1 MKRIKD
7 HIIKGKKSFTKL
19 FLLPSFFFLL
29 PAVTTSCIDE
39 ETPTQEASAEQVAG
53 SSASFKML
61 INGLNSKM
69 ISLQNYYGES
79 YRGTWYATQDW
90 GYPCYMYIRE
100 TMLDGFPT
108 TDASW
113 NYQIYYEKAS
123 NLTGYSGCPF
133 YYYYGLVNNANRIL
147 ATLTDDVS
155 DEMLQYYA
163 MARVYRA
170 LAYTDLA
177 LMYEFYPTGIA
188 DLDAKAQKILGLTV
202 PLVTEET
209 TRESGKNNPRAP
221 FYTMY
226 RFIFND
232 LSIAEAGLKNYSRTA
247 KSEANIDVVNSLL
260 SRFWLNLATRFRKY
274 PDDLA
279 KQLEHEGDNDGGK
292 ALGIKTANE
301 CYQKAYDYAAK
312 VVAAGYTPVTEAQ
325 WKDSKTGF
333 NTENQAWIWEMRISS
348 KEQFTDYWCSHIGLT
363 ASEPT
368 WGMAAYGGAYRCL
381 ATKYYNKMQKDDWR
395 KTSWIAPEDAGAATP
410 PEKYNSLLKEE
421 TAATKSEKTNFS
433 RLPAYAN
440 LKFRPGSGSID
451 DEQTGMLVDI
461 PLIRVEEMHFNMIE
475 CTFYLN
481 GLDAGKKALENFLN
495 TYRYT
500 NSGYYCDASYSA
512 DFVYEMIAQKFIEFW
527 GEGILYNDFKRLR
540 LAVIRDYVGTNY
552 LDTYLLNSKDGY
564 AAPWLNFYIPETERS
579 FNSALENEMNP
590 DPTPYCE

>member
-1 MKRIKD
+1 MKITNKY
-7 HIIKGKKSFTKL
+7 IKGTKGFTRL

-53 SSASFKML
+53 STASFKML
-61 INGLNSKM
+61 INGLSSKM
-69 ISLQNYYGES
+69 ISQQNYYGES

-90 GYPCYMYIRE
+90 GYPCYMYVKE

-123 NLTGYSGCPF
+123 NLTSSGCPF
-133 YYYYGLVNNANRIL
+133 YYYYGLINNANRIL
-147 ATLTDDVS
+147 ATLSDNAS

-170 LAYTDLA
+170 LAYSDLA
-177 LMYEFYPTGIA
+177 MMFEFYKTGIA
-188 DLDAKAQKILGLTV
+188 DLDAKAEKILGLTV

-226 RFIFND
+226 RYILND
-232 LSIAEAGLKNYSRTA
+232 LTIAEAALKNYSRSS
-247 KSEANIDVVNSLL
+247 KSEPNIDVVNGLL

-279 KQLEHEGDNDGGK
+279 KQLEHEGDNDGFT
-292 ALGIKTANE
+292 ALGIKTAE
-301 CYQKAYDYAAK
+301 DCYRKAQDYATK
-312 VVAAGYTPVTEAQ
+312 VIGAGYTPVTESQ
-325 WKDSKTGF
+325 WKDAKTGF
-333 NTENQAWIWEMRISS
+333 NTENQAWIWDMRYTS
-348 KEQFTDYWCSHIGLT
+348 KEQVTDYWCSHIGLT

-368 WGMAAYGGAYRCL
+368 WGMAAYGGAYRCI
-381 ATKYYNKMQKDDWR
+381 ATKYYNRIQEGDWR
-395 KTSWIAPEDAGAATP
+395 KESWIAPKDAGSATP
-410 PEKYNSLLKEE
+410 PEKYNTLLKEE
-421 TAATKSEKTNFS
+421 TTATKSEKTNFS

-451 DEQTGMLVDI
+451 DEQTGMLCDI
-461 PLIRVEEMHFNMIE
+461 PLLRVEEMYFNVIE
-475 CTFYLN
+475 CKFYLE
-481 GLDAGKKALENFLN
+481 GLAAGKQALESFLN

-500 NSGYYCDASYSA
+500 NSGYYCDATYNA
-512 DFVYEMIAQKFIEFW
+512 DFMYEMIAQKFIEFW
-527 GEGILYNDFKRLR
+527 GEGVLYNDFKRLR
-540 LAVIRDYVGTNY
+540 LAVIRDYVGSNY
-552 LDTYLLNSKDGY
+552 LEAYLLNSKDGY
-564 AAPWLNFYIPETERS
+564 CAPWLNFYIPETERS

>member
-1 MKRIKD
+1 MKITNKY
-7 HIIKGKKSFTKL
+7 ITATKGFTRQ

-53 SSASFKML
+53 STASFKML
-61 INGLNSKM
+61 INGLSSKM
-69 ISLQNYYGES
+69 ISQQNYYGES
-79 YRGTWYATQDW
+79 YRGTWYASQDW
-90 GYPCYMYIRE
+90 GYPCYMYVKE

-133 YYYYGLVNNANRIL
+133 YYYYGLINNANRIL
-147 ATLTDDVS
+147 ATLSDDAT

-170 LAYTDLA
+170 LAYSDLA
-177 LMYEFYPTGIA
+177 MMFEFYKTGIA
-188 DLDAKAQKILGLTV
+188 ELDAKAEKILGLTV

-226 RFIFND
+226 RYILND
-232 LSIAEAGLKNYSRTA
+232 LTIAEAALKNYSRSS
-247 KSEANIDVVNSLL
+247 KSEPNIDVVNGLL

-279 KQLEHEGDNDGGK
+279 KQLEHEGDNDGYT
-292 ALGIKTANE
+292 ALGIKTAE
-301 CYQKAYDYAAK
+301 DCYRKAQDYATK
-312 VVAAGYTPVTEAQ
+312 VIGAGYTPVTESQ
-325 WKDSKTGF
+325 WKDVKTGF
-333 NTENQAWIWEMRISS
+333 NTENQAWVWDMRYTS
-348 KEQFTDYWCSHIGLT
+348 KEQVTDYWCSHIGLT

-368 WGMAAYGGAYRCL
+368 WGMAAYGGAYRCI
-381 ATKYYNKMQKDDWR
+381 ATKYYNRIKDGDWR
-395 KTSWIAPEDAGAATP
+395 KESWIALEDAGAATP
-410 PEKYNSLLKEE
+410 PEKYNTLLKEE
-421 TAATKSEKTNFS
+421 TTATKSEKTNFS

-451 DEQTGMLVDI
+451 DEQTGMLCDV
-461 PLIRVEEMHFNMIE
+461 PLLRVEEMYFNVIE
-475 CTFYLN
+475 CKFYLE
-481 GLDAGKKALENFLN
+481 GLAAGKQALESFLN

-500 NSGYYCDASYSA
+500 NSGYHCDATYNA
-512 DFVYEMIAQKFIEFW
+512 DFMYEMIAQKFI
-527 GEGILYNDFKRLR
+527 
-540 LAVIRDYVGTNY
+540 
-552 LDTYLLNSKDGY
+552 
-564 AAPWLNFYIPETERS
+564 
-579 FNSALENEMNP
+579 
-590 DPTPYCE
+590 

>member
-1 MKRIKD
+1 MKITNKY
-7 HIIKGKKSFTKL
+7 IKGTKDFTRL

-53 SSASFKML
+53 STASFKML
-61 INGLNSKM
+61 INGLSSKM
-69 ISLQNYYGES
+69 ISQQNYYGES

-90 GYPCYMYIRE
+90 GYPCYMYVKE

-133 YYYYGLVNNANRIL
+133 YYYYGLINNANRIL
-147 ATLTDDVS
+147 ATLSDDAS

-170 LAYTDLA
+170 LAYSDLA
-177 LMYEFYPTGIA
+177 MMFEFYKTGIA
-188 DLDAKAQKILGLTV
+188 DLDAKAEKILGLTV

-226 RFIFND
+226 RYILND
-232 LSIAEAGLKNYSRTA
+232 LTIAEAALKNYSRSS
-247 KSEANIDVVNSLL
+247 KSEPNIDVVNGLL

-279 KQLEHEGDNDGGK
+279 KQLEHEGDNDGFT
-292 ALGIKTANE
+292 ALGIKTAE
-301 CYQKAYDYAAK
+301 DCYRKAQDYATK
-312 VVAAGYTPVTEAQ
+312 VIGAGYTPVTESQ

-333 NTENQAWIWEMRISS
+333 NTENQAWVWDMRYTS
-348 KEQFTDYWCSHIGLT
+348 KEQVTDYWCSHVGLT

-368 WGMAAYGGAYRCL
+368 WGMAAYGGAYRCI
-381 ATKYYNKMQKDDWR
+381 ATKYYNRIQDGDWR
-395 KTSWIAPEDAGAATP
+395 KESSIALEDAGEATP
-410 PEKYNSLLKEE
+410 HEKYNTTLKEE
-421 TAATKSEKTNFS
+421 TTATKSEKTNFS

-451 DEQTGMLVDI
+451 DEQTGMLCDI
-461 PLIRVEEMHFNMIE
+461 PLLRVEEMYFNVIE
-475 CTFYLN
+475 CKFYLE
-481 GLDAGKKALENFLN
+481 GLAAGKQALESFLN

-500 NSGYYCDASYSA
+500 NSGYYCDATYNA
-512 DFVYEMIAQKFIEFW
+512 DFMYEMIAQKFIEFW
-527 GEGILYNDFKRLR
+527 GEGVLYNDFKRLR
-540 LAVIRDYVGTNY
+540 LAVIRDYVGSNY
-552 LDTYLLNSKDGY
+552 LEAYLLNSKDGY
-564 AAPWLNFYIPETERS
+564 CAPWLNFYIPETERS

>member
-1 MKRIKD
+1 MKITNKY
-7 HIIKGKKSFTKL
+7 IKGTKVFTKL
-19 FLLPSFFFLL
+19 FLLPTFFFLL
-29 PAVTTSCIDE
+29 PAATTSCIDE

-53 SSASFKML
+53 STASFKML
-61 INGLNSKM
+61 INGLSSKM
-69 ISLQNYYGES
+69 ISQQNYYGES
-79 YRGTWYATQDW
+79 YRGTWYASQDW
-90 GYPCYMYIRE
+90 GYPCYMYVKE

-133 YYYYGLVNNANRIL
+133 YYYYGLINNANRIL
-147 ATLTDDVS
+147 ATLSDDAT

-170 LAYTDLA
+170 LAYSDLA
-177 LMYEFYPTGIA
+177 MMFEFYKTGIA
-188 DLDAKAQKILGLTV
+188 DLDAKAEKILGLTV

-226 RFIFND
+226 RYILND
-232 LSIAEAGLKNYSRTA
+232 LTIAEAALKNYSRSS
-247 KSEANIDVVNSLL
+247 KSEPNIDVVNGLL

-279 KQLEHEGDNDGGK
+279 KQLEHEGDNDGFT
-292 ALGIKTANE
+292 ALGIKTAE
-301 CYQKAYDYAAK
+301 DCYRKAQDYATK
-312 VVAAGYTPVTEAQ
+312 VIGAGYTPVTESQ
-325 WKDSKTGF
+325 WKDAKTGF
-333 NTENQAWIWEMRISS
+333 NTENQAWVWDMRYTS
-348 KEQFTDYWCSHIGLT
+348 KEQVTDYWCSHIGLT

-368 WGMAAYGGAYRCL
+368 WGMAAYGGAYRCI
-381 ATKYYNKMQKDDWR
+381 ATKYYNRIQDGDWR
-395 KTSWIAPEDAGAATP
+395 KESWIALKDAGAATP
-410 PEKYNSLLKEE
+410 PEKYNTLLKEE
-421 TAATKSEKTNFS
+421 TTATKSEKTNFS

-451 DEQTGMLVDI
+451 DEQTGMLCDV
-461 PLIRVEEMHFNMIE
+461 PLLRVEEMYFNVIE
-475 CTFYLN
+475 CKFYLE
-481 GLDAGKKALENFLN
+481 GLAAGKQALESFLN

-500 NSGYYCDASYSA
+500 NSGYYCDATYNA
-512 DFVYEMIAQKFIEFW
+512 DFMYEMIAQKFIEFW
-527 GEGILYNDFKRLR
+527 GEGVLYNDFKRLR
-540 LAVIRDYVGTNY
+540 LAVIRDYVGSNY
-552 LDTYLLNSKDGY
+552 LEAYLLNSKDGY
-564 AAPWLNFYIPETERS
+564 CAPWLNFYIPETERS

>member
-1 MKRIKD
+1 MKITN
-7 HIIKGKKSFTKL
+7 IYITATKGFTRL

-53 SSASFKML
+53 STASFKML
-61 INGLNSKM
+61 INGLSSKM
-69 ISLQNYYGES
+69 ISQQNYYGES

-90 GYPCYMYIRE
+90 GYPCYMYVKE

-123 NLTGYSGCPF
+123 NLTSSGCPF
-133 YYYYGLVNNANRIL
+133 YYYYGLINNANRIL
-147 ATLTDDVS
+147 ATLSDDAS

-170 LAYTDLA
+170 LAYSDLA
-177 LMYEFYPTGIA
+177 MMFEFYKTGIA
-188 DLDAKAQKILGLTV
+188 DLDAKAEKILGLTV

-226 RFIFND
+226 RYILND
-232 LSIAEAGLKNYSRTA
+232 LTIAEAALKNYSRSS
-247 KSEANIDVVNSLL
+247 KSEPNIDVVNGLL

-279 KQLEHEGDNDGGK
+279 KQLEHEGDNDGYT
-292 ALGIKTANE
+292 ALGIKTAE
-301 CYQKAYDYAAK
+301 DCYRKAQDYATK
-312 VVAAGYTPVTEAQ
+312 VIGAGYTPVTESQ
-325 WKDSKTGF
+325 WKDAKTGF
-333 NTENQAWIWEMRISS
+333 NTENQAWIWDMRYTS
-348 KEQFTDYWCSHIGLT
+348 KEQVTDYWCSHVGLT

-368 WGMAAYGGAYRCL
+368 WGMAAYGGAYRCI
-381 ATKYYNKMQKDDWR
+381 ATKYYNKIQDGDWR
-395 KTSWIAPEDAGAATP
+395 KESWIALEDAGAATT
-410 PEKYNSLLKEE
+410 PEKYNTLLKEE
-421 TAATKSEKTNFS
+421 TTATKSEKTNFS

-451 DEQTGMLVDI
+451 DEQTGMLCDI
-461 PLIRVEEMHFNMIE
+461 PLLRVEEMYFNVIE
-475 CTFYLN
+475 CKFYLE
-481 GLDAGKKALENFLN
+481 GLAAGKQALESFLN

-500 NSGYYCDASYSA
+500 NSGYYCDATYNA
-512 DFVYEMIAQKFIEFW
+512 DFMYELIAQKFIEFW
-527 GEGILYNDFKRLR
+527 GEGVLYNDFKRLR
-540 LAVIRDYVGTNY
+540 LAVIRDYVGSNY
-552 LDTYLLNSKDGY
+552 LEAYLLNSKDGY
-564 AAPWLNFYIPETERS
+564 CAPWLNFYIPETERS

>member
-1 MKRIKD
+1 MKITNKY
-7 HIIKGKKSFTKL
+7 IKGTKDFTRL
-19 FLLPSFFFLL
+19 LLLPSFFFLL
-29 PAVTTSCIDE
+29 PAVTTSYIDE

-53 SSASFKML
+53 STASFKML
-61 INGLNSKM
+61 INGLSSKM
-69 ISLQNYYGES
+69 ISQQNYYGES

-90 GYPCYMYIRE
+90 GYPCYMYVKE

-133 YYYYGLVNNANRIL
+133 YYYYGLINNANRIL
-147 ATLTDDVS
+147 ATLSDDAT

-170 LAYTDLA
+170 LAYSDLA
-177 LMYEFYPTGIA
+177 MMFEFYKTGIA
-188 DLDAKAQKILGLTV
+188 ELDAKAEKILGLTV

-226 RFIFND
+226 RYILND
-232 LSIAEAGLKNYSRTA
+232 LTIAEAALKNYSRSS
-247 KSEANIDVVNSLL
+247 KSEPNIDVVNGLL

-279 KQLEHEGDNDGGK
+279 KQLEHEGDNDGYT
-292 ALGIKTANE
+292 ALGIKTAE
-301 CYQKAYDYAAK
+301 DCYRKAQDYATK
-312 VVAAGYTPVTEAQ
+312 VIGAGYTPVTESQ
-325 WKDSKTGF
+325 WKDVKTGF
-333 NTENQAWIWEMRISS
+333 NTENQAWVWDMRYTS
-348 KEQFTDYWCSHIGLT
+348 KEQVTDYWCSHVGLT

-368 WGMAAYGGAYRCL
+368 WGMAAYGGAYRCI
-381 ATKYYNKMQKDDWR
+381 ATKYYNRIQEGDWR
-395 KTSWIAPEDAGAATP
+395 KESWIAPEDAGAATP
-410 PEKYNSLLKEE
+410 SEKYNTLLKEE
-421 TAATKSEKTNFS
+421 TTATKSEKTNFS

-451 DEQTGMLVDI
+451 DEQTGMLCDI
-461 PLIRVEEMHFNMIE
+461 PLLRVEEMYFNVIE
-475 CTFYLN
+475 CKFYLE
-481 GLDAGKKALENFLN
+481 GLAAGKQALESFLN

-500 NSGYYCDASYSA
+500 NSGYYCDATYNA
-512 DFVYEMIAQKFIEFW
+512 DFMYEMIAQKFIEFW
-527 GEGILYNDFKRLR
+527 GEGVLYNDFKRLR
-540 LAVIRDYVGTNY
+540 LAVIRDYVGSNY
-552 LDTYLLNSKDGY
+552 LEAYLLNSKDGY
-564 AAPWLNFYIPETERS
+564 CAPWLNFYIPETERS

>member
-1 MKRIKD
+1 MKITNKY
-7 HIIKGKKSFTKL
+7 IKGTKVFTKL
-19 FLLPSFFFLL
+19 FLLPTFFFLL
-29 PAVTTSCIDE
+29 PAATTSCIDE

-53 SSASFKML
+53 STASFKML
-61 INGLNSKM
+61 INGLSSKM
-69 ISLQNYYGES
+69 ISQQNYYSES
-79 YRGTWYATQDW
+79 YRGTWYASQDW
-90 GYPCYMYIRE
+90 GYPCYMYVKE

-133 YYYYGLVNNANRIL
+133 YYYYGLINNANRIL
-147 ATLTDDVS
+147 ATLSDDAS

-170 LAYTDLA
+170 LAYSDLA
-177 LMYEFYPTGIA
+177 MMFEFYKTGIA
-188 DLDAKAQKILGLTV
+188 ELDAKAEKILGLTV

-226 RFIFND
+226 RYILND
-232 LSIAEAGLKNYSRTA
+232 LTIAEAALKNYSRSS
-247 KSEANIDVVNSLL
+247 KSEPNIDVVNGLL

-279 KQLEHEGDNDGGK
+279 KQLEHEGDNDGYT
-292 ALGIKTANE
+292 ALGIKTAE
-301 CYQKAYDYAAK
+301 DCYRKAQDYATK
-312 VVAAGYTPVTEAQ
+312 VIGAGYTPVTESQ
-325 WKDSKTGF
+325 WKDDKTGF
-333 NTENQAWIWEMRISS
+333 NTENQAWVWDMRYTS
-348 KEQFTDYWCSHIGLT
+348 KEQVTDYWCSHVGLT

-368 WGMAAYGGAYRCL
+368 WGMAAYGGAYRCI
-381 ATKYYNKMQKDDWR
+381 ATKYYNRIKDGDWR
-395 KTSWIAPEDAGAATP
+395 KESWIARKDAGAATP
-410 PEKYNSLLKEE
+410 PEKYNTLLKEE
-421 TAATKSEKTNFS
+421 TTATKSEKTNFS

-451 DEQTGMLVDI
+451 DEQTGMLCDV
-461 PLIRVEEMHFNMIE
+461 PLLRVEEMYFNVIE
-475 CTFYLN
+475 CKFYLE
-481 GLDAGKKALENFLN
+481 GLAAGKQALESFLN

-500 NSGYYCDASYSA
+500 NSGYHCDATYKA
-512 DFVYEMIAQKFIEFW
+512 DFMYEMIAQKFIEFW
-527 GEGILYNDFKRLR
+527 GEGVLYNDFKRLR
-540 LAVIRDYVGTNY
+540 LAVIRDYVGSNY
-552 LDTYLLNSKDGY
+552 LEAYLLNSKDGY
-564 AAPWLNFYIPETERS
+564 CAPWLNFYIPETERS

>member
-1 MKRIKD
+1 MKITNKYINGTKD
-7 HIIKGKKSFTKL
+7 FTRL
-19 FLLPSFFFLL
+19 LLLPSFFFLL

-53 SSASFKML
+53 STASFKML
-61 INGLNSKM
+61 INGLSSKM
-69 ISLQNYYGES
+69 ISQQNYYGES

-90 GYPCYMYIRE
+90 GYPCYMYVKE

-123 NLTGYSGCPF
+123 NLTSSGCPF
-133 YYYYGLVNNANRIL
+133 YYYYGLINNANRIL
-147 ATLTDDVS
+147 ATLSDDAS

-170 LAYTDLA
+170 LAYSDLA
-177 LMYEFYPTGIA
+177 MMFEFYKTGIA
-188 DLDAKAQKILGLTV
+188 DLDAKAEKILGLTV

-226 RFIFND
+226 RYILND
-232 LSIAEAGLKNYSRTA
+232 LTIAEAALKNYSRSS
-247 KSEANIDVVNSLL
+247 KSEPNIDVVNGLL

-279 KQLEHEGDNDGGK
+279 KQLEHEGDNDGYT
-292 ALGIKTANE
+292 ALGIKTAE
-301 CYQKAYDYAAK
+301 DCYRKAQDYATK
-312 VVAAGYTPVTEAQ
+312 VIGAGYTPVTESQ
-325 WKDSKTGF
+325 WKDAKTGF
-333 NTENQAWIWEMRISS
+333 NTENQAWIWDMRYTS
-348 KEQFTDYWCSHIGLT
+348 KEQVTDYWCSHVGLT

-368 WGMAAYGGAYRCL
+368 WGIAAYGGAYRCI
-381 ATKYYNKMQKDDWR
+381 ATKYYNRIQDGDWR
-395 KTSWIAPEDAGAATP
+395 KESWIALEDAGAATT
-410 PEKYNSLLKEE
+410 PEKYNTLLKEE
-421 TAATKSEKTNFS
+421 TTATKSEKTNFS

-451 DEQTGMLVDI
+451 DEQTGMLCDI
-461 PLIRVEEMHFNMIE
+461 PLLRVEEMYFNVIE
-475 CTFYLN
+475 CKFYLE
-481 GLDAGKKALENFLN
+481 GLAAGKQALESFLN

-500 NSGYYCDASYSA
+500 NSGYYCDATYNA
-512 DFVYEMIAQKFIEFW
+512 DFMYEMIAQKFIEFW
-527 GEGILYNDFKRLR
+527 GEGVLYNDFKRLR
-540 LAVIRDYVGTNY
+540 LAVIRDYVGSNY
-552 LDTYLLNSKDGY
+552 LEAYLLNSKDGY
-564 AAPWLNFYIPETERS
+564 CAPWLNFYIPETERS

>member
-1 MKRIKD
+1 MKITNKY
-7 HIIKGKKSFTKL
+7 IKGTKGFTRL

-53 SSASFKML
+53 STASFKML
-61 INGLNSKM
+61 INGLSSKM
-69 ISLQNYYGES
+69 ISQQNYYGES

-90 GYPCYMYIRE
+90 GYPCYMYVKE

-123 NLTGYSGCPF
+123 NLTSSGCPF
-133 YYYYGLVNNANRIL
+133 YYYYGLINNANRIL
-147 ATLTDDVS
+147 ATLSDNAS

-170 LAYTDLA
+170 LAYSDLA
-177 LMYEFYPTGIA
+177 MMFEFYKTGIA
-188 DLDAKAQKILGLTV
+188 ELDAKAEKILGLTV

-226 RFIFND
+226 RYILND
-232 LSIAEAGLKNYSRTA
+232 LTIAEAALKNYSRSS
-247 KSEANIDVVNSLL
+247 KSEPNIDVVNGLL

-279 KQLEHEGDNDGGK
+279 KQLEHEGDNDGFT
-292 ALGIKTANE
+292 ALGIKTAE
-301 CYQKAYDYAAK
+301 DCYRKAQDYATK
-312 VVAAGYTPVTEAQ
+312 VIGAGYTPVTESQ
-325 WKDSKTGF
+325 WKDAKTGF
-333 NTENQAWIWEMRISS
+333 NTENQAWVWDMRYTS
-348 KEQFTDYWCSHIGLT
+348 KEQVTDYWCSHVGLT

-368 WGMAAYGGAYRCL
+368 WGIAAYGGAYRCI
-381 ATKYYNKMQKDDWR
+381 ATKYYNRIQEGDWR
-395 KTSWIAPEDAGAATP
+395 KESWIAPKDAGSATP
-410 PEKYNSLLKEE
+410 PEKYNTLLKEE
-421 TAATKSEKTNFS
+421 TTATKSEKTNFS

-451 DEQTGMLVDI
+451 DEQTGMLCDI
-461 PLIRVEEMHFNMIE
+461 PLLRVEEMYFNVIE
-475 CTFYLN
+475 CKFYLE
-481 GLDAGKKALENFLN
+481 GLAAGKQALESFLN

-500 NSGYYCDASYSA
+500 NSGYYCDATYNA
-512 DFVYEMIAQKFIEFW
+512 DFMYEMIAQKFIEFW
-527 GEGILYNDFKRLR
+527 GEGVLYNDFKRLR
-540 LAVIRDYVGTNY
+540 LAVIRDYVGSNY
-552 LDTYLLNSKDGY
+552 LEAYLLNSKDGY
-564 AAPWLNFYIPETERS
+564 CAPWLNFYIPETERS

>member
-1 MKRIKD
+1 MKITNKY
-7 HIIKGKKSFTKL
+7 IKGTKGFTRL

-53 SSASFKML
+53 STASFKML
-61 INGLNSKM
+61 INGLSSKM
-69 ISLQNYYGES
+69 ISQQNYYGES
-79 YRGTWYATQDW
+79 YRGTWYASQDW
-90 GYPCYMYIRE
+90 GYPCYMYVKE

-123 NLTGYSGCPF
+123 NLTSSGCPF
-133 YYYYGLVNNANRIL
+133 YYYYGLINNANRIL
-147 ATLTDDVS
+147 ATLSDNAS

-170 LAYTDLA
+170 LAYSDLA
-177 LMYEFYPTGIA
+177 MMFEFYKTGIA
-188 DLDAKAQKILGLTV
+188 ELDAKAEKILGLTV

-226 RFIFND
+226 RYILND
-232 LSIAEAGLKNYSRTA
+232 LTIAEAALKNYSRSS
-247 KSEANIDVVNSLL
+247 KSEPNIDVVNGLL

-279 KQLEHEGDNDGGK
+279 KQLEHEGDNDGYT
-292 ALGIKTANE
+292 ALGIKTAE
-301 CYQKAYDYAAK
+301 DCYRKAQDYATK
-312 VVAAGYTPVTEAQ
+312 VIGAGYTPVTESQ
-325 WKDSKTGF
+325 WKDAKTGC
-333 NTENQAWIWEMRISS
+333 NTENQAWVWDMRYTS
-348 KEQFTDYWCSHIGLT
+348 KEQVTDYWCSHIGLT

-368 WGMAAYGGAYRCL
+368 WGIAAYGGAYRCI
-381 ATKYYNKMQKDDWR
+381 ATKYYNRIQDGDWR
-395 KTSWIAPEDAGAATP
+395 KESWIALKDAGAATP
-410 PEKYNSLLKEE
+410 PEKYNTLLKEE
-421 TAATKSEKTNFS
+421 TTATKSEKTNFS

-451 DEQTGMLVDI
+451 DEQTGMLCDV
-461 PLIRVEEMHFNMIE
+461 PLLRVEEMYFNVIE
-475 CTFYLN
+475 CKFYLE
-481 GLDAGKKALENFLN
+481 GLAAGKQALESFLN

-500 NSGYYCDASYSA
+500 NSGYYCDATYNA
-512 DFVYEMIAQKFIEFW
+512 DFMYEMIAQKFIEFW
-527 GEGILYNDFKRLR
+527 GEGVLYNDFKRLR
-540 LAVIRDYVGTNY
+540 LAVIRDYVGSNY
-552 LDTYLLNSKDGY
+552 LEAYLLNSKDGY
-564 AAPWLNFYIPETERS
+564 CAPWLNFYIPETERS

>member
-1 MKRIKD
+1 MKITNKY
-7 HIIKGKKSFTKL
+7 IKGTKGFTRL

-53 SSASFKML
+53 STASFKML
-61 INGLNSKM
+61 INGLSSKM
-69 ISLQNYYGES
+69 ISQQNYYGES

-90 GYPCYMYIRE
+90 GYPCYMYVKE

-123 NLTGYSGCPF
+123 NLTSSGCPF
-133 YYYYGLVNNANRIL
+133 YYYYGLINNANRIL
-147 ATLTDDVS
+147 ATLSDNAS

-170 LAYTDLA
+170 LAYSDLA
-177 LMYEFYPTGIA
+177 MMFEFYKTGIA
-188 DLDAKAQKILGLTV
+188 ELDAKAEKILGLTV

-226 RFIFND
+226 RYILND
-232 LSIAEAGLKNYSRTA
+232 LTIAEAALKNYSRSS
-247 KSEANIDVVNSLL
+247 KSEPNIDVVNGLL

-279 KQLEHEGDNDGGK
+279 KQLEHEGDNDGYT
-292 ALGIKTANE
+292 ALGIKTAE
-301 CYQKAYDYAAK
+301 DCYRKAQDYATK
-312 VVAAGYTPVTEAQ
+312 VIGAGYTPVTESQ

-333 NTENQAWIWEMRISS
+333 NTENQAWVWDMRYTS
-348 KEQFTDYWCSHIGLT
+348 KEQVTDYWCSHIGLT

-368 WGMAAYGGAYRCL
+368 WGMAAYGGAYRCI
-381 ATKYYNKMQKDDWR
+381 ATKYYNRIQEGDWR
-395 KTSWIAPEDAGAATP
+395 KESWIAPKDAGSATP
-410 PEKYNSLLKEE
+410 PEKYNTLLKEE
-421 TAATKSEKTNFS
+421 TTATKSEKTNFS

-451 DEQTGMLVDI
+451 DEQTGMLCDI
-461 PLIRVEEMHFNMIE
+461 PLLRVEEMYFNVIE
-475 CTFYLN
+475 CKFYLE
-481 GLDAGKKALENFLN
+481 GLAAGKQALESFLN

-500 NSGYYCDASYSA
+500 NSGYYCDATYNA
-512 DFVYEMIAQKFIEFW
+512 DFMYEMIAQKFIEFW
-527 GEGILYNDFKRLR
+527 GEGVLYNDFKRLR
-540 LAVIRDYVGTNY
+540 LAVIRDYVGSNY
-552 LDTYLLNSKDGY
+552 LEAYLLNSKDGY
-564 AAPWLNFYIPETERS
+564 CAPWLNFYIPETERS

>member
-1 MKRIKD
+1 MKITNKY
-7 HIIKGKKSFTKL
+7 IKGTKVFTKL
-19 FLLPSFFFLL
+19 FLLPTFFFLL
-29 PAVTTSCIDE
+29 PAATTSCIDE

-53 SSASFKML
+53 STASFKML
-61 INGLNSKM
+61 INGLSSKM
-69 ISLQNYYGES
+69 ISQQNYYGES
-79 YRGTWYATQDW
+79 YRGTWYASQDW
-90 GYPCYMYIRE
+90 GYPCYMYVKE

-133 YYYYGLVNNANRIL
+133 YYYYGLINNANRIL
-147 ATLTDDVS
+147 ATLSDDAS

-170 LAYTDLA
+170 LAYSDLA
-177 LMYEFYPTGIA
+177 MMFEFYKTGIA
-188 DLDAKAQKILGLTV
+188 ELDAKAEKILGLTV

-226 RFIFND
+226 RYILND
-232 LSIAEAGLKNYSRTA
+232 LTIAEAALKNYSRSS
-247 KSEANIDVVNSLL
+247 KSEPNIDVVNGLL

-279 KQLEHEGDNDGGK
+279 KQLEHEGDNDGFT
-292 ALGIKTANE
+292 ALGIKTAE
-301 CYQKAYDYAAK
+301 DCYRKAQDYATK
-312 VVAAGYTPVTEAQ
+312 VIGAGYTPVTESQ
-325 WKDSKTGF
+325 WKDAKTGF
-333 NTENQAWIWEMRISS
+333 NTENQAWVWDMRYTS
-348 KEQFTDYWCSHIGLT
+348 KEQVTDYWCSHIGLT

-368 WGMAAYGGAYRCL
+368 WGMAAYGGAYRCI
-381 ATKYYNKMQKDDWR
+381 ATKYYNRIKDGDWR
-395 KTSWIAPEDAGAATP
+395 KESWIALE
-410 PEKYNSLLKEE
+410 LKEE
-421 TAATKSEKTNFS
+421 TTATKSEKTNFS

-451 DEQTGMLVDI
+451 DEQTGMLCDV
-461 PLIRVEEMHFNMIE
+461 PLLRVEEMYFNVIE
-475 CTFYLN
+475 CKFYLE
-481 GLDAGKKALENFLN
+481 GLAAGKQALESFLN

-500 NSGYYCDASYSA
+500 NSGYHCDATYNA
-512 DFVYEMIAQKFIEFW
+512 DFMYEMIAQKFIEFW
-527 GEGILYNDFKRLR
+527 GEGVLYNDFKRLR
-540 LAVIRDYVGTNY
+540 LAVIRDYVGSNY
-552 LDTYLLNSKDGY
+552 LEAYLLNSKDGY
-564 AAPWLNFYIPETERS
+564 CAPWLNFYIPETERS

>member
-1 MKRIKD
+1 MKITNKY
-7 HIIKGKKSFTKL
+7 IKGTKVFTKL
-19 FLLPSFFFLL
+19 FLLPTFFFLL
-29 PAVTTSCIDE
+29 PAATTSCIDE

-53 SSASFKML
+53 STASFKML
-61 INGLNSKM
+61 INGLSSKM
-69 ISLQNYYGES
+69 ISQQNYYGES

-90 GYPCYMYIRE
+90 GYPCYMYVKE

-133 YYYYGLVNNANRIL
+133 YYYYGLINNANRIL
-147 ATLTDDVS
+147 ATLSDDAT
-155 DEMLQYYA
+155 DEMLQYSA

-170 LAYTDLA
+170 LAYSDLA
-177 LMYEFYPTGIA
+177 MMFEFYKTGIA
-188 DLDAKAQKILGLTV
+188 ELDAKAEKILGLTV

-226 RFIFND
+226 RYILND
-232 LSIAEAGLKNYSRTA
+232 LTIAEAALKNYSRSS
-247 KSEANIDVVNSLL
+247 KSEPNIDVVNGLL

-279 KQLEHEGDNDGGK
+279 KQLEHEGDNDGYT
-292 ALGIKTANE
+292 ALGIKTAE
-301 CYQKAYDYAAK
+301 DCYRKAQDYATK
-312 VVAAGYTPVTEAQ
+312 VIGAGYTPVTESQ
-325 WKDSKTGF
+325 WKDAKTGF
-333 NTENQAWIWEMRISS
+333 NTENQAWVWDMRYTS
-348 KEQFTDYWCSHIGLT
+348 KEQVTDYWCSHIGLT

-368 WGMAAYGGAYRCL
+368 WGMAAYGGAYRCI
-381 ATKYYNKMQKDDWR
+381 ATKYYNRIKDGDWR
-395 KTSWIAPEDAGAATP
+395 KESWIAPEDAGAATP
-410 PEKYNSLLKEE
+410 YEKYNTLLKEE
-421 TAATKSEKTNFS
+421 TTATKSEKTNFS

-451 DEQTGMLVDI
+451 DEQTGMLCDV
-461 PLIRVEEMHFNMIE
+461 PLLRVEEMYFNVIE
-475 CTFYLN
+475 CKFYLE
-481 GLDAGKKALENFLN
+481 GLAAGKQALESFLN

-500 NSGYYCDASYSA
+500 NSGYYCDATYNA
-512 DFVYEMIAQKFIEFW
+512 DFMYEMIAQKFIEFW
-527 GEGILYNDFKRLR
+527 GEGVLYNDFKRLR
-540 LAVIRDYVGTNY
+540 LAVIRDYVGSNY
-552 LDTYLLNSKDGY
+552 LEAYLLNSKDGY
-564 AAPWLNFYIPETERS
+564 CAPWLNFYIPETERS

>member
-1 MKRIKD
+1 MKITNKY
-7 HIIKGKKSFTKL
+7 IKGTKVFTKL
-19 FLLPSFFFLL
+19 FLLPTFFFLL
-29 PAVTTSCIDE
+29 PAATTSCIDE

-53 SSASFKML
+53 STASFKML
-61 INGLNSKM
+61 INGLSSKM
-69 ISLQNYYGES
+69 ISQQNYYGES

-90 GYPCYMYIRE
+90 GYPCYMYVKE

-133 YYYYGLVNNANRIL
+133 YYYYGLINNANRIL
-147 ATLTDDVS
+147 ATLSDNAS

-170 LAYTDLA
+170 LAYSDLA
-177 LMYEFYPTGIA
+177 MMFEFYKTGIA
-188 DLDAKAQKILGLTV
+188 DLDAKAEKILGLTV

-226 RFIFND
+226 RYILND
-232 LSIAEAGLKNYSRTA
+232 LTIAEAALKNYSRSS
-247 KSEANIDVVNSLL
+247 KSEPNIDVVNGLL

-279 KQLEHEGDNDGGK
+279 KQLEHEGDNDGYT
-292 ALGIKTANE
+292 ALGIKTAE
-301 CYQKAYDYAAK
+301 DCYRKAQDYATK
-312 VVAAGYTPVTEAQ
+312 VIGAGYTPVTESQ
-325 WKDSKTGF
+325 WKDAKTGF
-333 NTENQAWIWEMRISS
+333 NTENQAWVWDMRYTS
-348 KEQFTDYWCSHIGLT
+348 KEQVTDYWCSHVGLT

-368 WGMAAYGGAYRCL
+368 WGMAAYGGAYRCI
-381 ATKYYNKMQKDDWR
+381 ATKYYNRIQDGDWR
-395 KTSWIAPEDAGAATP
+395 KESWIALEDAGAATP
-410 PEKYNSLLKEE
+410 PEKYNTLLKEE
-421 TAATKSEKTNFS
+421 TTATKSEKTNFS

-451 DEQTGMLVDI
+451 DEQTGMLCDI
-461 PLIRVEEMHFNMIE
+461 PLLRVEEMYFNVIE
-475 CTFYLN
+475 CKFYLE
-481 GLDAGKKALENFLN
+481 GLAAGKQALESFLN

-500 NSGYYCDASYSA
+500 NSGYYCDATYNA
-512 DFVYEMIAQKFIEFW
+512 DFMYEMIAQKFIEFW
-527 GEGILYNDFKRLR
+527 GEGVLYNDFKRLR
-540 LAVIRDYVGTNY
+540 LAVIRDYVGSNY
-552 LDTYLLNSKDGY
+552 LEAYLLNSKDGY
-564 AAPWLNFYIPETERS
+564 CAPWLNFYIPETERS

>member
-1 MKRIKD
+1 MKITNKY
-7 HIIKGKKSFTKL
+7 IKGTKGFTRL

-53 SSASFKML
+53 STASFKML
-61 INGLNSKM
+61 INGLSSKM
-69 ISLQNYYGES
+69 ISQQNYYGES

-90 GYPCYMYIRE
+90 GYPCYMYVKE

-133 YYYYGLVNNANRIL
+133 YYYYGLINNANRIL
-147 ATLTDDVS
+147 ATLSDDAS

-163 MARVYRA
+163 MACVYRA
-170 LAYTDLA
+170 LAYSDLA
-177 LMYEFYPTGIA
+177 MMFEFYKTGIA
-188 DLDAKAQKILGLTV
+188 DLDAKAEKILGLTV

-226 RFIFND
+226 RYILND
-232 LSIAEAGLKNYSRTA
+232 LTIAEAALKSYSRSS
-247 KSEANIDVVNSLL
+247 KSEPNIDVVNGLL

-279 KQLEHEGDNDGGK
+279 KQLEHEGDNDGFT
-292 ALGIKTANE
+292 ALGIKTAE
-301 CYQKAYDYAAK
+301 DCYRKAQDYATK
-312 VVAAGYTPVTEAQ
+312 VIGAGYTPVTESQ
-325 WKDSKTGF
+325 WKDAKTGF
-333 NTENQAWIWEMRISS
+333 NTENQAWVWEMRYTS
-348 KEQFTDYWCSHIGLT
+348 KEQVTDYWCSHVGLT

-368 WGMAAYGGAYRCL
+368 WGIAAYGGAYRCI
-381 ATKYYNKMQKDDWR
+381 ATKYYNRIQEGDWR
-395 KTSWIAPEDAGAATP
+395 KESWIAPEDAGSATP
-410 PEKYNSLLKEE
+410 SEKYNTLLKEE
-421 TAATKSEKTNFS
+421 TTATKSEKTNFS

-451 DEQTGMLVDI
+451 DEQTGMLCDI
-461 PLIRVEEMHFNMIE
+461 PLLRVEEMYFNVIE
-475 CTFYLN
+475 CKFYLE
-481 GLDAGKKALENFLN
+481 GLAAGKQALESFLN

-500 NSGYYCDASYSA
+500 NSGYYCDATYNA
-512 DFVYEMIAQKFIEFW
+512 DFMYEMIAQKFIEFW
-527 GEGILYNDFKRLR
+527 GEGVLYNDFKRLR
-540 LAVIRDYVGTNY
+540 LAVIRDYVGSNY
-552 LDTYLLNSKDGY
+552 LEAYLLNSKDGY
-564 AAPWLNFYIPETERS
+564 CAPWLNFYIPETERS

>member
-1 MKRIKD
+1 MKITNKY
-7 HIIKGKKSFTKL
+7 ITATKGFTRQ

-53 SSASFKML
+53 STASFKML
-61 INGLNSKM
+61 INGLSSKM
-69 ISLQNYYGES
+69 ISQQNYYGES
-79 YRGTWYATQDW
+79 YRGTWYASQDW
-90 GYPCYMYIRE
+90 GYPCYMYVKE

-133 YYYYGLVNNANRIL
+133 YYYYGLINNANRIL
-147 ATLTDDVS
+147 ATLSDDAT

-170 LAYTDLA
+170 LAYSDLA
-177 LMYEFYPTGIA
+177 MMFEFYKTGIA
-188 DLDAKAQKILGLTV
+188 ELDAKAEKILGLTV

-226 RFIFND
+226 RYILND
-232 LSIAEAGLKNYSRTA
+232 LTIAEAALKNYSRSS
-247 KSEANIDVVNSLL
+247 KSEPNIDVVNGLL

-279 KQLEHEGDNDGGK
+279 KQLEHEGDNDGYT
-292 ALGIKTANE
+292 ALGIKTAE
-301 CYQKAYDYAAK
+301 DCYRKAQDYATK
-312 VVAAGYTPVTEAQ
+312 VIGAGYTPVTESQ
-325 WKDSKTGF
+325 WKDVKTGF
-333 NTENQAWIWEMRISS
+333 NTENQAWVWDMRYTS
-348 KEQFTDYWCSHIGLT
+348 KEQVTDYWCSHIGLT

-368 WGMAAYGGAYRCL
+368 WGMAAYGGAYRCI
-381 ATKYYNKMQKDDWR
+381 ATKYYNRIKDGDWR
-395 KTSWIAPEDAGAATP
+395 KESWIALEDAGAATP
-410 PEKYNSLLKEE
+410 PEKYNTLLKEE
-421 TAATKSEKTNFS
+421 TTATKSEKTNFS

-451 DEQTGMLVDI
+451 DEQTGMLCDV
-461 PLIRVEEMHFNMIE
+461 PLLRVEEMYFNVIE
-475 CTFYLN
+475 CKFYLE
-481 GLDAGKKALENFLN
+481 GLAAGKQALESFLN

-500 NSGYYCDASYSA
+500 NSGYHCDATYNA
-512 DFVYEMIAQKFIEFW
+512 DFMYEMIAQKFIEFW
-527 GEGILYNDFKRLR
+527 GEGVLYNDFKRLR
-540 LAVIRDYVGTNY
+540 LAVIRDYVGSNY
-552 LDTYLLNSKDGY
+552 LEAYLLNSKDGY
-564 AAPWLNFYIPETERS
+564 CAPWLNFYIPETERS